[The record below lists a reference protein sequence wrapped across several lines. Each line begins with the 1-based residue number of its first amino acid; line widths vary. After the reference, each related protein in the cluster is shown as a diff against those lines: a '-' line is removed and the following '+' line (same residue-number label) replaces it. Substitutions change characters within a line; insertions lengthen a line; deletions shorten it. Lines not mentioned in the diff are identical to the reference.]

1 MYTYIRS
8 CVFHMGYG
16 FSLSTYSCHSDP
28 WYNTILLI
36 VQAICQFATNQRTL
50 TLGKYHCA
58 ADLLFILFEFRHFA
72 HVDLASA
79 LLVWSNPNQSNRRL
93 AVQWCFP
100 PPLKPWRVSQRL
112 INIFHSFSLYVLKRS
127 LKITWTFKG
136 HTSEPWY
143 LLGINIAGGVCIML
157 WAAVCSFIIFY
168 TLNFFCLFRIKPQVE
183 FKGMDVC
190 EHGEA
195 AYPVDAW
202 IEQQYNHNS
211 ENERPTIPK
220 NMQGING

>member
-1 MYTYIRS
+1 MVQYYPFDSSSDLSVCHKPENTYFREVSLCGWPPVYFVWIQALCS
-8 CVFHMGYG
+8 CW
-16 FSLSTYSCHSDP
+16 FSISFTCLVKSKPVKQEVSC
-28 WYNTILLI
+28 TVML
-36 VQAICQFATNQRTL
+36 
-50 TLGKYHCA
+50 
-58 ADLLFILFEFRHFA
+58 
-72 HVDLASA
+72 
-79 LLVWSNPNQSNRRL
+79 
-93 AVQWCFP
+93 P
-100 PPLKPWRVSQRL
+100 PPHKPWRVSQRL